1 MSRYI
6 DADKA
11 VRLLQGRLMETA
23 NNNCGFKC
31 DAGSVFQD
39 AGERIPR
46 WIDEISTADV
56 RENVHGR
63 WIIKASSRFWSYER
77 VCCSECGWS
86 ISRIIDTP
94 ARPTRKPYVRKR
106 DDYNYCPNCGA
117 QMVQG
122 EEEQ

>member
-6 DADKA
+6 DADGISAELREMAKDEFFSMAGAAYSTIFEIIAKA
-11 VRLLQGRLMETA
+11 
-23 NNNCGFKC
+23 
-31 DAGSVFQD
+31 
-39 AGERIPR
+39 
-46 WIDEISTADV
+46 IDKMPAEGV

-63 WIIKASSRFWSYER
+63 WIIKASSLFWSYET

-106 DDYNYCPNCGA
+106 DDYNYCPHCGA
-117 QMVQG
+117 KMG
-122 EEEQ
+122 DEK